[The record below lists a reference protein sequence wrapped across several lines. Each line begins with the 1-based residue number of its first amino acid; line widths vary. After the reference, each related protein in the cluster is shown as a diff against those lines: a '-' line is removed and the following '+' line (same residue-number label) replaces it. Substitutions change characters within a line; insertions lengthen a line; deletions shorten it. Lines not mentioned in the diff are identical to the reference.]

1 MHLLI
6 ISHKEAW
13 LSNNSNYN
21 VETTGGFPFQINAI
35 STLFETSTLICC
47 LRNHSKPDNLTPLKG
62 KNLSIVP
69 LQEPPFSGRLRQIS
83 ILFWLP
89 FQLGKIHRSMK
100 QADAA
105 CAYTR

>member
-47 LRNHSKPDNLTPLKG
+47 LRNHSKPDNLTLHLKG
-62 KNLSIVP
+62 KSIHCTIARAT
-69 LQEPPFSGRLRQIS
+69 FFWKIKTNFHF
-83 ILFWLP
+83 ILVAFP
-89 FQLGKIHRSMK
+89 
-100 QADAA
+100 
-105 CAYTR
+105 TRKNS

>member
-47 LRNHSKPDNLTPLKG
+47 LRNHRTDNLTPG
-62 KNLSIVP
+62 KSIHCT
-69 LQEPPFSGRLRQIS
+69 ITNH
-83 ILFWLP
+83 LF
-89 FQLGKIHRSMK
+89 
-100 QADAA
+100 
-105 CAYTR
+105 TN